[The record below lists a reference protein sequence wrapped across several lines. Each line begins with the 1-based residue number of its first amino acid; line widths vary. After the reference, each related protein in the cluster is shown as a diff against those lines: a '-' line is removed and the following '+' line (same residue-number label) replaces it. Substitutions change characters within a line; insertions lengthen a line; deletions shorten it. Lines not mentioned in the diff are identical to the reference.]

1 MRDNLCKIFFSA
13 ACTKDSWRLLFLS
26 VCRNMYP
33 SYSIGCLWMNA
44 DMPTSQSSNI
54 NTEFQTLNSATS
66 TPKNVKVE
74 DKKTKTLLH
83 ILPKLPSND
92 SLNSPGP
99 ASPGNFAY
107 LF

>member
-1 MRDNLCKIFFSA
+1 
-13 ACTKDSWRLLFLS
+13 
-26 VCRNMYP
+26 
-33 SYSIGCLWMNA
+33 MNA
-44 DMPTSQSSNI
+44 DMPTSQSSNT
-54 NTEFQTLNSATS
+54 NTEFQALNTS

-99 ASPGNFAY
+99 ASPGNFTY
-107 LF
+107 